1 MAVSK
6 STNSGSSWE
15 RDTLTT
21 VYAMC
26 YALCFDPANSNI
38 IYAGG
43 NAGVYKSTN
52 AGSTWFVSTTG
63 LSGTVYDITVDP
75 DNSATLYAGTS
86 SGVYKSTNSGTNWS
100 STGCTNVKAVVVDNT
115 TNTVYAG
122 TGGGVYYSTNG
133 GGSWTVMNT
142 GLLNTNVTSL
152 GLNHGI
158 YLFAG
163 TDGAGMWRWSLA
175 VGAEE
180 NTQHDIARALVCH
193 PNPTNGAM
201 TIQYTM
207 SRPLHA
213 DLSIYDVQGRKIV
226 TLVNEQR
233 STGSRSVTWY
243 GEDEHGAPV
252 PAGIYFCKL
261 VTDDATT
268 IQKIIRLK

>member
-26 YALCFDPANSNI
+26 YALRVDPSNSNI

-75 DNSATLYAGTS
+75 NNTAILYAGTS
-86 SGVYKSTNSGTNWS
+86 SGVYKSTNSGANWT
-100 STGCTNVKAVVVDNT
+100 STGCTGVNAVIVDHT

-122 TGGGVYYSTNG
+122 TNSGVYYSTNG

-142 GLLNTNVTSL
+142 GLMNTNVTSL
-152 GLNHGI
+152 GLNHGV

-175 VGAEE
+175 VGTEE
-180 NTQHDIARALVCH
+180 HKEHNIARSLVCH
-193 PNPTNGAM
+193 PNPAQDAM
-201 TIQYTM
+201 TIQYTL
-207 SRPLHA
+207 SRTLHV
-213 DLSIYDVQGRKIV
+213 DLSIYDVKGRKV
-226 TLVNEQR
+226 VMLVNEQR
-233 STGSRSVTWY
+233 STGSHSVAWH
-243 GEDEHGAPV
+243 GKDEHGAPV

-261 VTDDATT
+261 VTDDATA